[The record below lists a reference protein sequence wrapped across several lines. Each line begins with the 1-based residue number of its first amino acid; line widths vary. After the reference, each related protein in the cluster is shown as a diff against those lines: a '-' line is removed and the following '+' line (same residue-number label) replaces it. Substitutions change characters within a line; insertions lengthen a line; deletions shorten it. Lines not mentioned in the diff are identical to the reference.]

1 MIAAEVDPMRAQ
13 ILALT
18 VALTLSACGGDSSPI
33 APSPPQAPPAP
44 SAAAN
49 WTVTQTFVSVTGPD
63 NCWIR
68 EQRSRWTGAVFADL
82 PMTVGRTG
90 GVITV
95 DGTFFQVNYTG
106 TFSGNDFSAT
116 GRQPLAGGGTPCQ
129 DGTSFP
135 QRPGVSNLSGSFS
148 ADDQVMT
155 ASEVNSYTLTSGEP
169 VVYTWAW
176 RATRR
181 N

>member
-1 MIAAEVDPMRAQ
+1 MKAQ
-13 ILALT
+13 ILAVTL
-18 VALTLSACGGDSSPI
+18 ALTLSACGGGSSSPNS
-33 APSPPQAPPAP
+33 PSPPPPPPAPPA
-44 SAAAN
+44 AAG
-49 WTVTQTFVSVTGPD
+49 WSVTQTFVSVTGPD

-68 EQRSRWTGAVFADL
+68 EQRSRWTGAVFGDL
-82 PMTVGRTG
+82 PMTTTRSG
-90 GVITV
+90 GAITI
-95 DGTFFQVNYTG
+95 DGDFQVNYTG
-106 TFSGNDFSAT
+106 TISENEFSAS
-116 GRQPLAGGGTPCQ
+116 GRQPLEGGGRPCQ
-129 DGTSFP
+129 DGTSFQ

-155 ASEVNSYTLTSGEP
+155 ASEVNSYTLTTGEP

>member
-1 MIAAEVDPMRAQ
+1 MKTQ
-13 ILALT
+13 ILAVT
-18 VALTLSACGGDSSPI
+18 VALSLSACGGGSSSPNS
-33 APSPPQAPPAP
+33 PSPLPPQPAP

-49 WTVTQTFVSVTGPD
+49 WTVAQTFVSVTGPD

-68 EQRSRWTGAVFADL
+68 EQRSRLTGAVFGSL
-82 PMTVGRTG
+82 PMTITRSG
-90 GVITV
+90 GAITV
-95 DGTFFQVNYTG
+95 DGDFFQVNYTG
-106 TFSGNDFSAT
+106 TISGNEFSAT

-129 DGTSFP
+129 DGTSFQ
-135 QRPGVSNLSGSFS
+135 QRPGVSSLSGTFS
-148 ADDQVMT
+148 ADDQLMT
-155 ASEVNSYTLTSGEP
+155 ASEVNAYTLTSGEP

>member
-1 MIAAEVDPMRAQ
+1 MRAQ

-18 VALTLSACGGDSSPI
+18 VVLTLSACGGDSSPI
-33 APSPPQAPPAP
+33 TPSPPPPPPAP

-68 EQRSRWTGAVFADL
+68 GQRSRLTGAVFGNL
-82 PMTVGRTG
+82 PMTTTRAN

-95 DGTFFQVNYTG
+95 DGDFFQVNYTG
-106 TFSGNDFSAT
+106 TISGNEFSAD
-116 GRQPLAGGGTPCQ
+116 GRQALTGGGTVCP
-129 DGTSFP
+129 DGTSV
-135 QRPGVSNLSGSFS
+135 QQGPGVSNLSGSFS
-148 ADDQVMT
+148 ADDQIIT

>member
-1 MIAAEVDPMRAQ
+1 MKAQ
-13 ILALT
+13 ILAVI

-44 SAAAN
+44 SAAAD

-82 PMTVGRTG
+82 PMTVGRSG

-106 TFSGNDFSAT
+106 TFSGNEFSAS
-116 GRQPLAGGGTPCQ
+116 GRQPLEGGGTPCQ